1 MISEAVS
8 SPSAAPA
15 SRPEEGSPGEIR
27 HLTVRYGT
35 TEACSDVS
43 FSIARGGVYT
53 LLGRNGAGKSSLVRC
68 LLGEQ
73 KPTSGE
79 ARLFGESVWRHRA
92 RLLARVGVVPEEP
105 DAPPSMTAGQIA
117 DFCRRLY
124 PSWDDASVTRR
135 LARFGVPAKTPFGRL
150 SKGQK
155 GQVLLAM
162 ALAPQPDLLVMDD
175 PTLGLDVVA
184 RRSFWEELVEDL
196 ADRGTT
202 VFVTTHDLASI
213 EGIAT
218 RVGILKGGRLALD
231 EDVETLKSRFRRI
244 RYGNRM
250 TETRTEFGSELD
262 QFEAVQV
269 KVRGWGIDAVVSDW
283 EEEKFDRFRR
293 IDGVEEAESS
303 AMSLEE
309 IFLAVAGE
317 APAEAGGETR

>member
-1 MISEAVS
+1 MTE
-8 SPSAAPA
+8 PSFPAAAPLDV
-15 SRPEEGSPGEIR
+15 RG
-27 HLTVRYGT
+27 LTVRYGRT
-35 TEACSDVS
+35 LACADVS
-43 FSIARGGVYT
+43 FTVAPGSVYA

-73 KPTSGE
+73 KPSSGQ
-79 ARLFGESVWRHRA
+79 ARLFGEDVWRWRTS
-92 RLLARVGVVPEEP
+92 LLARVGVVPEDP
-105 DAPPSMTAGQIA
+105 DAPPAMTARQIA

-124 PSWDDASVTRR
+124 PTWDPDSVSRR
-135 LARFGVPAKTPFGRL
+135 LARFGVPETIPFGRL

-162 ALAPQPDLLVMDD
+162 ALAPRPDLLVLDD

-184 RRSFWEELVEDL
+184 RRAFWEELVEDL

-202 VFVTTHDLASI
+202 VFVTTHDLAAV
-213 EGIAT
+213 EGVAT
-218 RVGILKGGRLALD
+218 RVGILKSGRLALD

-244 RYGNRM
+244 RYGNRI
-250 TETRTEFGSELD
+250 TETRTEFGNELD
-262 QFEAVQV
+262 AFDAVKV

-283 EEEKFDRFRR
+283 APEKFDRFRGM
-293 IDGVEEAESS
+293 DGVEGAESS

-317 APAEAGGETR
+317 KPADREGETR

>member
-1 MISEAVS
+1 MNEPAAVH
-8 SPSAAPA
+8 
-15 SRPEEGSPGEIR
+15 G
-27 HLTVRYGT
+27 LTVRYGRT
-35 TEACSDVS
+35 LACADVS
-43 FSIARGGVYT
+43 FTVAPGSVYA

-73 KPTSGE
+73 RATSGE
-79 ARLFGESVWRHRA
+79 TRLFGEDVWKHRE

-105 DAPPSMTAGQIA
+105 DAPAPMSAVEIA
-117 DFCRRLY
+117 DFCRRVY
-124 PSWDDASVTRR
+124 PTWDADSVTRR

-162 ALAPQPDLLVMDD
+162 ALAPRPDLLVLDD

-184 RRSFWEELVEDL
+184 RRAFWEELVEDL

-202 VFVTTHDLASI
+202 VFVTTHDLTAV

-244 RYGNRM
+244 RYGNRI
-250 TETRTEFGSELD
+250 TETRTEFGTELD
-262 QFEAVQV
+262 AFDAVKV
-269 KVRGWGIDAVVSDW
+269 KVRGWGIDAVVSNYD
-283 EEEKFDRFRR
+283 EVAFERFRR
-293 IDGVEEAESS
+293 TDGVVDAEVS
-303 AMSLEE
+303 AMPLEE

-317 APAEAGGETR
+317 KKEPS